1 VTETTRR
8 EALAAAGVAAVPLAV
23 YAAGAC
29 RTIYVGDS
37 GDLATAV
44 AVLGIPHPSGY
55 PLYVLAGKVW
65 AAALFFL
72 PLPWSLSLF
81 SAAAAAA
88 ACGVL
93 YLAAR
98 ENGAGPA
105 ASAGAAWLL
114 AFGPS
119 YWAEANVQ
127 RVYALNALFLA
138 LALLLALRWRRR
150 RRDRDLVACAFV
162 GGLGAANHLE
172 MAVAALA
179 IAAFA
184 LATDPALLRR
194 GRTLAACA
202 AAGAAGL
209 LPYLYLPLRA
219 RSHPLL
225 EWGRPESAKGL
236 ASVVLRSDFWGRAW
250 IEKPADLGP
259 ILLDWARSLA
269 TESAWIGLG
278 LALVAMGSSLSKS
291 VFHKKITFERP
302 DPVLLPLL
310 VLAANVAAMA
320 LHGSRSDLFI
330 WHRYYIPSY
339 LCLALLAAWGW
350 QAAADLLGPRV
361 ALLALL
367 PPLGLAATGWRAN
380 DRSRY
385 RIAEDYSR
393 TLLSTLPPGAQLVA
407 SDDNILFVLM
417 YLNLAE
423 GLRPDVHLVLEGVG
437 GRALPPMAFNPDVD
451 PVYLTHAPNWDNAA
465 LEAVPVGLAFRAWR
479 AGRPLPEPS
488 PLKDHLDGELDPGV
502 PKDYLTQNLIGNF
515 HQMLGVT
522 WERRDWPRARREF
535 AEAAAAAPDNDVLFY
550 NLGLVYRRNGLLD
563 EALAAFRRSEAINP
577 RAIPGAT
584 HPRASDRAAEVEA
597 EAAARRRTLATLARD
612 PSLSGLAPD
621 SPSWRR
627 RMAVLLEARGF
638 GSWARGERIR
648 ALETE
653 SRPTD

>member
-1 VTETTRR
+1 MTETARR
-8 EALAAAGVAAVPLAV
+8 NALAAAGVAAVPLAV

-55 PLYVLAGKVW
+55 PLYVLAGKAW

-81 SAAAAAA
+81 SAVAAAA
-88 ACGVL
+88 ACGTL

-98 ENGAGPA
+98 ESGAGPA
-105 ASAGAAWLL
+105 ASGGAAWLL
-114 AFGPS
+114 AFAPS
-119 YWAEANVQ
+119 YWGEANVQ

-138 LALLLALRWRRR
+138 VALLLALRWRRER
-150 RRDRDLVACAFV
+150 RGRDLVACAFV
-162 GGLGAANHLE
+162 CGLGAANHLE

-184 LATDPALLRR
+184 IASDPALLRR

-202 AAGAAGL
+202 GAGAAGL

-225 EWGRPESAKGL
+225 EWGRTESAKGF
-236 ASVVLRSDFWGRAW
+236 ASVLLRSDFWGRAW

-269 TESAWIGLG
+269 TESAFIGLG
-278 LALVAMGSSLSKS
+278 LALVAIAAARRRRL
-291 VFHKKITFERP
+291 
-302 DPVLLPLL
+302 PVLLPLL
-310 VLAANVAAMA
+310 VMAANVAAMA

-350 QAAADLLGPRV
+350 QSVADLLGPRV

-367 PPLGLAATGWRAN
+367 PPLALAVAGWRAN

-393 TLLSTLPPGAQLVA
+393 TLLATLPPGSQLIA

-451 PVYLTHAPNWDNAA
+451 PVYLTHAPNWDNAT

-479 AGRPLPEPS
+479 AGRPLPPPS
-488 PLKDHLDGELDPGV
+488 PLKDRLDGELDPRV

-535 AEAAAAAPDNDVLFY
+535 DEAAAAAPDNDVLFY

-563 EALAAFRRSEAINP
+563 EALAAFRRSAEINP

-597 EAAARRRTLATLARD
+597 EAAARRRTVSKLAGD
-612 PSLSGLAPD
+612 PSLSGLEPD
-621 SPSWRR
+621 SPPWRR
-627 RMAVLLEARGF
+627 RMAALLDARGF
-638 GSWARGERIR
+638 ASWARGERIR

-653 SRPTD
+653 SPPTD

>member
-1 VTETTRR
+1 VTETNRR
-8 EALAAAGVAAVPLAV
+8 DVLGAAGVAAAPLAV

-55 PLYVLAGKVW
+55 PLYVLAGKAW
-65 AAALFFL
+65 AAALAFL

-93 YLAAR
+93 YLTAR

-114 AFGPS
+114 AFAPS
-119 YWAEANVQ
+119 YWGEANVQ

-138 LALLLALRWRRR
+138 LALLLALRWRRG
-150 RRDRDLVACAFV
+150 RRDLDLVACAFV

-172 MAVAALA
+172 MAVAAVA

-184 LATDPALLRR
+184 VATDPSLLRR
-194 GRTLAACA
+194 GRTLAAG
-202 AAGAAGL
+202 AGAGLAGL
-209 LPYLYLPLRA
+209 LLYLYLPLRA

-225 EWGRPESAKGL
+225 EWGRPESAKGF
-236 ASVVLRSDFWGRAW
+236 ASMVLRSDFWGRAW

-259 ILLDWARSLA
+259 ILGDWARSLA
-269 TESAWIGLG
+269 AESAWIGLG
-278 LALVAMGSSLSKS
+278 LACVAVAAARRRKL
-291 VFHKKITFERP
+291 
-302 DPVLLPLL
+302 PVLLPLL
-310 VLAANVAAMA
+310 VMAANVAAMA

-339 LCLALLAAWGW
+339 LCLALLAARGW
-350 QAAADLLGPRV
+350 QAAAELLSPRA
-361 ALLALL
+361 ALLALV
-367 PPLGLAATGWRAN
+367 PPLVLAASGWRAN

-385 RIAEDYSR
+385 RVAEDYSR
-393 TLLSTLPPGAQLVA
+393 TLLASLPPGSQLVA

-417 YLNLAE
+417 YLNLGE

-437 GRALPPMAFNPDVD
+437 GAELPPMAFNPDRD
-451 PVYLTHAPNWDNAA
+451 PVFLTHAPNWNNAA
-465 LEAVPVGLAFRAWR
+465 LDAIPIGLAYRAWR
-479 AGRPLPEPS
+479 TGRPRPEPD
-488 PLKDHLDGELDPGV
+488 PVKGRLDGELDPAV

-522 WERRDWPRARREF
+522 WESRDWPRARREF
-535 AEAAAAAPDNDVLFY
+535 AEAAAAAPENDVLFY

-563 EALAAFRRSEAINP
+563 EALAAFRRSAEINP
-577 RAIPGAT
+577 RAIASASR
-584 HPRASDRAAEVEA
+584 PRASYRAAEVEA
-597 EAAARRRTLATLARD
+597 EAAAQKRTLATLKPD
-612 PSLSGLAPD
+612 PSLSGLEPA
-621 SPSWRR
+621 SPAWHRQ
-627 RMAVLLEARGF
+627 MAALLDARGF
-638 GSWARGERIR
+638 GSWARGERLR
-648 ALETE
+648 AFGASEE
-653 SRPTD
+653 R

>member
-8 EALAAAGVAAVPLAV
+8 DALAAAGVAALPLAV

-55 PLYVLAGKVW
+55 PLYVLAGRAW
-65 AAALFFL
+65 AAALALL

-81 SAAAAAA
+81 SAACAAA

-98 ENGAGPA
+98 ESGTGRAAAAG
-105 ASAGAAWLL
+105 GAWLL

-119 YWAEANVQ
+119 YWGEANVQ

-138 LALLLALRWRRR
+138 LALLLALRWRRGG
-150 RRDRDLVACAFV
+150 RDRDLVLGAFV
-162 GGLGAANHLE
+162 CGLGAANHLE
-172 MAVAALA
+172 MAVAGLA
-179 IAAFA
+179 IGVFA
-184 LATDPALLRR
+184 IGTDPRLLRR

-202 AAGAAGL
+202 AAALAGL

-225 EWGRPESAKGL
+225 EWGRPESAKGF
-236 ASVVLRSDFWGRAW
+236 ASMVLRSDFWGRAW
-250 IEKPADLGP
+250 IERPADLLP
-259 ILLDWARSLA
+259 ILADYGRSLA
-269 TESAWIGLG
+269 AESAWIGLG
-278 LALVAMGSSLSKS
+278 LALLAVALAGRRRL
-291 VFHKKITFERP
+291 
-302 DPVLLPLL
+302 PVLLPLL
-310 VLAANVAAMA
+310 VMAANVAAMA

-350 QAAADLLGPRV
+350 QAAADIFGRRL
-361 ALLALL
+361 ALLAFL
-367 PPLGLAATGWRAN
+367 PPAVLLFSGWRSN

-393 TLLSTLPPGAQLVA
+393 TLLAELPPGSQLVA

-437 GRALPPMAFNPDVD
+437 GAALPPMSFNPDVD
-451 PVYLTHAPNWDNAA
+451 PVFLTHAPNWNNAA
-465 LEAVPVGLAFRAWR
+465 LEAVPVGLAYRAWR
-479 AGRPLPEPS
+479 SGRPRPEP
-488 PLKDHLDGELDPGV
+488 PPVKDRLDGELDPTV

-515 HQMLGVT
+515 HQMLGVN
-522 WERRDWPRARREF
+522 WESRDWPRARKEF
-535 AEAAAAAPDNDVLFY
+535 DEAAAAAPDNDVLFY

-563 EALAAFRRSEAINP
+563 EALAAFRRSARINP
-577 RAIPGAT
+577 RPIPGIT
-584 HPRASDRAAEVEA
+584 RPRAADRIAEVAAEA
-597 EAAARRRTLATLARD
+597 TARRRTLATLARD
-612 PSLSGLAPD
+612 PSLSGLEPG
-621 SPSWRR
+621 SPPWRR
-627 RMAVLLEARGF
+627 QMAALLDARGY
-638 GSWARGERIR
+638 GSWARGERIQ
-648 ALETE
+648 ALEAD
-653 SRPTD
+653 PKMNGG